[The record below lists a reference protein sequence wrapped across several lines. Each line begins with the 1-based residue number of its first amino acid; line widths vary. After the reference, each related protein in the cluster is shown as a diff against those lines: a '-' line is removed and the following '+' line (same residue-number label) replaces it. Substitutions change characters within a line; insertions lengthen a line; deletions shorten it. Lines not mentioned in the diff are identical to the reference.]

1 LYIILTIIILYY
13 IPSLFLL
20 FIAVKICSPK
30 DTRRSLKF
38 SSKEKV
44 EYEENFNL
52 SSELNGVFPL
62 SQTSVV
68 SFNLDDNNENEV
80 CYIYSPTQQ
89 RSKLYLL
96 YVY

>member
-1 LYIILTIIILYY
+1 MSIVVIIIWFY
-13 IPSLFLL
+13 IYSLFLL

-30 DTRRSLKF
+30 DSRRSLKF
-38 SSKEKV
+38 SSNEKI
-44 EYEENFNL
+44 ESERNFNL

-80 CYIYSPTQQ
+80 YYI
-89 RSKLYLL
+89 
-96 YVY
+96 